1 MIDLNKRVFDH
12 FEESIR
18 TKQMAQEVLT
28 EAAAQ
33 AAIGLQPRPR
43 SQDRSDLERPRAA
56 SRRAAGRARR
66 RRFLP
71 P

>member
-33 AAIGLQPRPR
+33 AAQLLFDTLANDGKILICGN
-43 SQDRSDLERPRAA
+43 
-56 SRRAAGRARR
+56 GG
-66 RRFLP
+66 
-71 P
+71 